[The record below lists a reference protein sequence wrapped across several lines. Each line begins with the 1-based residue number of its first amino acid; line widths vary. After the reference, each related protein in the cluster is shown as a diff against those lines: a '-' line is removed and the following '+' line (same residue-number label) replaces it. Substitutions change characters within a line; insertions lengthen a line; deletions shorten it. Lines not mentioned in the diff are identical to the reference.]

1 MSKSK
6 TYKEQEQVRQKAGEP
21 IATYASNKIGVGIAG
36 RERDDIRCAISAEE
50 LLNRLRPRIKALFK

>member
-6 TYKEQEQVRQKAGEP
+6 LYKEQEPVEQKVGEP
-21 IATYASNKIGVGIAG
+21 MAVYSKTDSGIAVKK
-36 RERDDIRCAISAEE
+36 RDNIESAISGEE